1 MEHSISLRELYEHP
15 LVAEIIEE
23 NRKLRELSEK
33 PQVTDLKEVPLPYT
47 IKNHILIKEGVHN
60 GVYYPAQMLR
70 LAVDQHEGLQVYLD
84 HQDTKGQA
92 ALTWVGAI
100 HNPKWSEKDKAIL
113 GDIDIVDPKYAMA
126 IAYGAKF
133 GLSATVDVDVQ
144 HLDGKDVAT
153 NPFFKSYSMVVD
165 PAVRETM
172 LNERQ
177 TLQWL
182 TLPPP
187 NNLRCTTL
195 ESDRISIQWDPAK
208 CVPICGSPP
217 ETGSI
222 YCKFNV
228 ALIGGGQPPKFHLG
242 FDNTNIE
249 FNDLKPG
256 KTYYFYIQTT
266 PASSEQATNCKPSEI
281 ISLKIKTPRISTA
294 IPGYCK
300 GPTELSSLS
309 DDHTRDFKT
318 FILSQAEKMTEELDF
333 KADLE
338 PALTKIDD
346 AIRRASAMRDTSLLT
361 TLQQIKAIVS
371 KVCGKEYPY
380 PKPPAP
386 EKLSELEAKIAALEQ
401 IMHPSPNSSESSNA
415 LFAPSGNTELEAV
428 LKENEKLKEQLN
440 AYQREKL
447 AARVDAI
454 LKKELALG
462 LTSAADSEARR
473 AELEKMDSTALDAVE
488 YNLDRTI
495 KILESNEDNSKPA
508 ETTPTS
514 SSRKQELSATSSSSA
529 KLLQMMIA
537 EQSRAT
543 FRYGGDE

>member
-92 ALTWVGAI
+92 ALTWIGAI

-144 HLDGKDVAT
+144 HLDGKDVAS
-153 NPFFKSYSMVVD
+153 NPIFKSYSMVVD

-172 LNERQ
+172 LNENQ
-177 TLQWL
+177 SQ
-182 TLPPP
+182 
-187 NNLRCTTL
+187 
-195 ESDRISIQWDPAK
+195 E
-208 CVPICGSPP
+208 P
-217 ETGSI
+217 EPDI
-222 YCKFNV
+222 
-228 ALIGGGQPPKFHLG
+228 
-242 FDNTNIE
+242 
-249 FNDLKPG
+249 
-256 KTYYFYIQTT
+256 
-266 PASSEQATNCKPSEI
+266 
-281 ISLKIKTPRISTA
+281 
-294 IPGYCK
+294 
-300 GPTELSSLS
+300 
-309 DDHTRDFKT
+309 
-318 FILSQAEKMTEELDF
+318 KMTEELDF

-401 IMHPSPNSSESSNA
+401 IISSSPNPSEPSSVHVE
-415 LFAPSGNTELEAV
+415 ELEAV
-428 LKENEKLKEQLN
+428 KEENEKLKEQLN

-462 LTSAADSEARR
+462 LTSASESEARR

-495 KILESNEDNSKPA
+495 KILESNEDNSRPA
-508 ETTPTS
+508 ESTPTS
-514 SSRKQELSATSSSSA
+514 APRKQELSATSSSSA
-529 KLLQMMIA
+529 RLLQMMIE
-537 EQSRAT
+537 EQKKASMP
-543 FRYGGDE
+543 YGGA

>member
-100 HNPKWSEKDKAIL
+100 HNPKWSEKDKAIV

-144 HLDGKDVAT
+144 HLDGKDVAS
-153 NPFFKSYSMVVD
+153 NPIFKSYSMVVD

-172 LNERQ
+172 LNENQ
-177 TLQWL
+177 ST
-182 TLPPP
+182 
-187 NNLRCTTL
+187 
-195 ESDRISIQWDPAK
+195 ESE
-208 CVPICGSPP
+208 P
-217 ETGSI
+217 EI
-222 YCKFNV
+222 
-228 ALIGGGQPPKFHLG
+228 
-242 FDNTNIE
+242 
-249 FNDLKPG
+249 
-256 KTYYFYIQTT
+256 
-266 PASSEQATNCKPSEI
+266 
-281 ISLKIKTPRISTA
+281 
-294 IPGYCK
+294 
-300 GPTELSSLS
+300 
-309 DDHTRDFKT
+309 
-318 FILSQAEKMTEELDF
+318 KMTQELDY

-338 PALTKIDD
+338 PALTKLDD

-401 IMHPSPNSSESSNA
+401 IISSSPSPSEPSSINNE
-415 LFAPSGNTELEAV
+415 ELEAV
-428 LKENEKLKEQLN
+428 KKENEKLKEQLN

-462 LTSAADSEARR
+462 LTSAAESEARR

-514 SSRKQELSATSSSSA
+514 ASRKQELSATSSSSA
-529 KLLQMMIA
+529 KLLQMMIE
-537 EQSRAT
+537 EQNKASMP
-543 FRYGGDE
+543 YGGA